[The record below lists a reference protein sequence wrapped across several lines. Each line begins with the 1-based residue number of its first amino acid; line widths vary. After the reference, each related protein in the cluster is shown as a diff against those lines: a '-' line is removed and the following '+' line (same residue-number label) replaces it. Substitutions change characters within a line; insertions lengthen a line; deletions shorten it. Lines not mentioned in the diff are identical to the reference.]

1 MFNRRG
7 QSQSSSSR
15 CQTPKWRMPLH
26 GRALLSCS
34 ELTICRRKSLNEHR
48 LLGNIKNV
56 AKTTRKEQLEDAITK
71 IPPKGDK
78 LMCPQRF
85 FKIKESTKGDLVSA
99 YEQIASG
106 TPTYEVFQN
115 KRGWRRF
122 NFLRCWSTN
131 GNQSMKFFK
140 IKEGGEDSIFYD
152 AVTPAGT
159 YLQTFS
165 K

>member
-115 KRGWRRF
+115 KSFPEFHQRVEKIQFFTMLEHQREPIYEVFQNKSFPEFHQRVEKIRF
-122 NFLRCWSTN
+122 FTML
-131 GNQSMKFFK
+131 
-140 IKEGGEDSIFYD
+140 
-152 AVTPAGT
+152 
-159 YLQTFS
+159 
-165 K
+165 